1 MILLFLFGV
10 KKKKL
15 TKRKN
20 TGFRF
25 EAAPEQLS
33 SEAQELA
40 SLKQPALLFAEIHS
54 CTFSPQN

>member
-25 EAAPEQLS
+25 EAAPEHS
-33 SEAQELA
+33 ANI
-40 SLKQPALLFAEIHS
+40 AEWP
-54 CTFSPQN
+54 TM